1 MNSKNY
7 DFKSTFGYDL
17 HVHSIYSYDSISSPR
32 AILKKARS
40 LGLTGL
46 AITDHDTVKG
56 AQKLMKLNKGLNSDL
71 HIIVGSEI
79 KTDYGDVIGLFLED
93 EIKSRHIHEVIEEI
107 NEQNGFS
114 ILPHPYKTFSHVPE
128 DILNKIDAVEIKNGR
143 ISEELNQRSWE
154 LAHAKELLCSGGSD
168 AHLVSHIGAVS
179 THYNRDIGLLSID
192 NIHAALKEPK
202 VIGSPVSQQSH
213 YYTVA
218 VGNIRKKRFKKL
230 LSLGLKEVNNYL
242 FR

>member
-1 MNSKNY
+1 MTLKSD
-7 DFKSTFGYDL
+7 DFTGTFSYDL
-17 HVHSIYSYDSISSPR
+17 HVHSIYSYDSMSFPK
-32 AILKKARS
+32 AILKQARL

-56 AQKLMKLNKGLNSDL
+56 AQKVMKVNKRLGDDL
-71 HIIVGSEI
+71 HIIAGSEI

-93 EIKSRHIHEVIEEI
+93 DIKSRNIHEVLEEI

-114 ILPHPYKTFSHVPE
+114 ILPHPYKTFPYVPE
-128 DILNKIDAVEIKNGR
+128 DILNKIDAIEIKNGR
-143 ISEELNQRSWE
+143 ISEELNQRSYE
-154 LAHAKELLCSGGSD
+154 LVHAKDLLYSGGSD
-168 AHLVSHIGAVS
+168 AHLVSHIGVVS
-179 THYNRDIGLLSID
+179 THYDQDLGLLSID
-192 NIHAALKEPK
+192 NIYKALSNPK
-202 VIGSPVSQQSH
+202 VFGVPVSHKSH

-230 LSLGLKEVNNYL
+230 LNLGLKEINNSI